1 MTAGTD
7 GELRESAEKIKIM
20 YDDYNSLLP
29 ERFEFTEKHEKV
41 SDGVYKTV
49 YSNGTIVV
57 VDYNKETFEII
68 R

>member
-1 MTAGTD
+1 MTITT
-7 GELRESAEKIKIM
+7 
-20 YDDYNSLLP
+20 